1 MPGALVLT
9 AHGDDMEFFAGGTIA
24 LLCERGWDVD
34 VLIATDNSRGTFE
47 LTAEQMFGLRLKE
60 ADAAAK
66 VLGVRSVSCLDY
78 PDGFLCETP
87 HTTLRGQFMEAIRRH
102 RPGIVF
108 TWDPWAPYE
117 NHPDHRA
124 VSWAAMEAASFAHFP
139 LYYPEQL
146 AAWSR
151 AEARAVLFSAHLA
164 KKGAFDENDELRGG
178 LISAVNAAETA
189 ASKARI
195 ALGLTPASEAAI
207 AKARAETAS
216 IVGVNLQSLADAGA
230 AILAER
236 GLHVIEGGAEAAG

>member
-1 MPGALVLT
+1 M
-9 AHGDDMEFFAGGTIA
+9 AGRPKRRA
-24 LLCERGWDVD
+24 
-34 VLIATDNSRGTFE
+34 
-47 LTAEQMFGLRLKE
+47 RL
-60 ADAAAK
+60 
-66 VLGVRSVSCLDY
+66 
-78 PDGFLCETP
+78 
-87 HTTLRGQFMEAIRRH
+87 
-102 RPGIVF
+102 
-108 TWDPWAPYE
+108 
-117 NHPDHRA
+117 
-124 VSWAAMEAASFAHFP
+124 EAAGKWVAPKPNNSPASGIPAAGESAYVFERKPASGIPAQPPQSWRLETGHTSKRSHRQTADRLVAGLLGERP
-139 LYYPEQL
+139 DLADYPEQL